1 MLAARA
7 SEQIRGNGH
16 LIKRLNKSRI
26 LECLQQG
33 ESLSRVE
40 LAERTGISVVGFDV
54 GATKITGGIP
64 DLEGNILATGTIP
77 THSPNSSSPNV
88 AQRVKNL

>member
-54 GATKITGGIP
+54 GTTKITGGIP
-64 DLEGNILATGTIP
+64 DLEGNDPRHRHHPHALTKLLVPKRSAT
-77 THSPNSSSPNV
+77 S
-88 AQRVKNL
+88 